1 MCIFCYWMECSVNDN
16 DIKLV
21 GNVCQVFYMT
31 TDFQLPVQSTSE
43 KEILQ
48 LLTVIFYLFTSRN
61 INIKDLDL
69 STHWPHDCKQTP

>member
-1 MCIFCYWMECSVNDN
+1 MECSVNDN

-21 GNVCQVFYMT
+21 DNVCQVFYMT

-48 LLTVIFYLFTSRN
+48 LLTVIFLFVHFKKS
-61 INIKDLDL
+61 
-69 STHWPHDCKQTP
+69 